1 MFKMFKELKGQ
12 NKKKK
17 WFRLTVSMK
26 RKENTLKI
34 IKQCF
39 GEGAD
44 SHLWIFAFLRGIR
57 M

>member
-1 MFKMFKELKGQ
+1 M
-12 NKKKK
+12 
-17 WFRLTVSMK
+17 VSCHNVYKNK

-44 SHLWIFAFLRGIR
+44 SHIWIFAFLKGY
-57 M
+57 